1 MFMHPRKF
9 CIAVSGFKAADVS
22 LSPIVSSYATP
33 TLHVIGRTDVVVVPE
48 RSQTLIDASVNR
60 RIEYHDGGTLPNR
73 FSVTLPI

>member
-22 LSPIVSSYATP
+22 LGPIVNSYTTP

-48 RSQTLIDASVNR
+48 RSQTLIDASLNR
-60 RIEYHDGGTLPNR
+60 RIEYHDGGTFSNR
-73 FSVTLPI
+73 LSEALPI